1 MNAILLFHAFVEQTE
16 QAKLDSP
23 HNLPPRA
30 SQNHIS
36 SKKYLKFLV
45 ETKKSLNFAPQKR
58 KVGRVI
64 ECAGLEIRY
73 THCGYRGF
81 ESLTFRER
89 KENLGGSLFFVA
101 MYAICHSIGIV
112 YLHGEHRL
120 SCQMVMQE
128 AMVISKV
135 NALFV
140 PCLILLLEDNTD

>member
-16 QAKLDSP
+16 QAWLDSP
-23 HNLPPRA
+23 HNLPTEG

-89 KENLGGSLFFVA
+89 KENLGGSLFLWLC
-101 MYAICHSIGIV
+101 MQ
-112 YLHGEHRL
+112 L
-120 SCQMVMQE
+120 SFQQMQRYE
-128 AMVISKV
+128 
-135 NALFV
+135 
-140 PCLILLLEDNTD
+140 